1 MSAPMEGPQQDGA
14 PDPGGRVGE
23 VVRSSSTEFE
33 TECYRLNC
41 APPIG
46 ALVACGEDDLI
57 FGVVA
62 DSVTE
67 SLDPSRTPVPK
78 GADLATESEVYS
90 TNPQLSRLLA
100 TRFTSV
106 AVGHLDAG
114 VIRWRLAPSS
124 PRILSF
130 VRVCSGDEVRD
141 FSASVAFLPDLLGTR
156 VGSPDQVAAAFIRR
170 AAASHP
176 EPREFIVRAGKE
188 LAVRLPGQLR
198 RVAAILRMAAE

>member
-1 MSAPMEGPQQDGA
+1 MTTPMEGPQSDGT
-14 PDPGGRVGE
+14 PGLGERVGE

-33 TECYRLNC
+33 TQCYRLNC
-41 APPIG
+41 APAIG
-46 ALVACGEDDLI
+46 ALVACGEHDQI

-67 SLDPSRTPVPK
+67 SLDPSRTLVPK

-90 TNPQLSRLLA
+90 ANPQLSRLLA
-100 TRFTSV
+100 TRFTSI

-114 VIRWRLAPSS
+114 VIRRRLAPSP

-141 FSASVAFLPDLLGTR
+141 FSASVTFLPDLLGTR
-156 VGSPDQVAAAFIRR
+156 VGSPDQVVAAFVRR
-170 AAASHP
+170 AAAAHP
-176 EPREFIVRAGKE
+176 EPQEFIVRAGKE
-188 LAVRLPGQLR
+188 LAGRLPGQLR
-198 RVAAILRMAAE
+198 RLEAILRMAAE